1 MRYRQLDK
9 IIELIPGEKI
19 VATRQLRSD
28 EDYLRDHFPL
38 FPVMP
43 GVMML
48 EALFQASCWLIRSSE
63 DFSNSVLTLTEV
75 RNVKFADFMEPG
87 HTLTVVAE
95 IIKSEGDSVTIKGSG
110 SRGETVAV
118 SGRLIIT
125 KSSLGRDGDQLSSLD
140 EYLRDSMRREF
151 EKLVATSTH

>member
-1 MRYRQLDK
+1 
-9 IIELIPGEKI
+9 
-19 VATRQLRSD
+19 
-28 EDYLRDHFPL
+28 
-38 FPVMP
+38 
-43 GVMML
+43 MML